1 MSPRGNPKLQV
12 RLDPELMERAQ
23 PAFPAPSGR
32 SGGVALAVRQLLH
45 LVLDEPIPEQYGE
58 VRRAESIDKM
68 EDRVRRMENG
78 EEPAT
83 RLATSQKL
91 AVMRLANAEDPVDK
105 LRLYAVLG
113 RLRALEMG
121 QE

>member
-23 PAFPAPSGR
+23 TAFPAPSGR